1 MLINVRMFHKKAE
14 THNKLLRFAKEKM
27 IRVGLNINTTKL
39 NRSYMSQIRRKHGY
53 SGWSTKGKND
63 SSF

>member
-27 IRVGLNINTTKL
+27 IRVGLNINTAKL
-39 NRSYMSQIRRKHGY
+39 NRSYMSQIRRKHG
-53 SGWSTKGKND
+53 
-63 SSF
+63 